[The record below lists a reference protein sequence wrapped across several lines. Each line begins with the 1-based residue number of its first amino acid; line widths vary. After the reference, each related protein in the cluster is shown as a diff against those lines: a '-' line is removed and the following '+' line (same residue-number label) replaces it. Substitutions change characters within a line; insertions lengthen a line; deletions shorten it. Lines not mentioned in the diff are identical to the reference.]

1 MAEPVKKRK
10 KNKEKSEKEVQKVS
24 EKSRRTSADFF
35 TIEQR
40 FLLMTRYSNS
50 PTHKRESLFNVL
62 HLNISMHILYAVF
75 YTFPKVMARRICLKI
90 KSLHSG
96 DLNV

>member
-1 MAEPVKKRK
+1 
-10 KNKEKSEKEVQKVS
+10 
-24 EKSRRTSADFF
+24 
-35 TIEQR
+35 
-40 FLLMTRYSNS
+40 MTRYSNS

-75 YTFPKVMARRICLKI
+75 YTFPKVMARRNCLKI

>member
-1 MAEPVKKRK
+1 MTEPVKKRK
-10 KNKEKSEKEVQKVS
+10 KSKEKSEKEVQKVS
-24 EKSRRTSADFF
+24 EKKQKDFSRFF
-35 TIEQR
+35 TREQR

-62 HLNISMHILYAVF
+62 HLNISMYILYAVF

>member
-1 MAEPVKKRK
+1 
-10 KNKEKSEKEVQKVS
+10 
-24 EKSRRTSADFF
+24 
-35 TIEQR
+35 
-40 FLLMTRYSNS
+40 MTRYSNS
-50 PTHKRESLFNVL
+50 PTHKRESLFNVF

-75 YTFPKVMARRICLKI
+75 YTFPKI